1 MNAELLTET
10 FDKLKK
16 ERTMKEQI
24 EREYEAKRAQIQVLA
39 KEIEDLKKEDKFRGR
54 LIGFT

>member
-24 EREYEAKRAQIQVLA
+24 EKEYEAKRAQIQVLA